1 MKIYNKSKQLNKGI
15 HTYSAMRR
23 LFVASLIVLGFMCVF
38 WNGNVLRAFSYEE
51 ITARITFVC
60 QKAEGLKNNSYQI
73 CIKPESGNVPV
84 PDKDTIVIDD
94 SGQGEFL
101 LKLTEPGTYDYL
113 LYENKGSEKEI
124 DYDDAKYEIHVFVTS
139 DNNGKLEYSVSVTFA
154 NSDLK
159 PSEGVS
165 FKNKASEG
173 GKKQDPTTEET
184 PTEEVTTE
192 KETTEDDGSDKTTD
206 VTKEDDTKKDD
217 TKKDDAKKE
226 SGKASKK
233 SILTEDKALLLFM
246 TLMLL
251 MSMAG
256 IVIVVRAKIK
266 DAVVYSYNEKEGNGE
281 N

>member
-1 MKIYNKSKQLNKGI
+1 MKIYNRSKQFNKGI
-15 HTYSAMRR
+15 YTCSAMRR
-23 LFVASLIVLGFMCVF
+23 LFEASLIVLGLLCVF
-38 WNGNVLRAFSYEE
+38 WNTNVLRAFSYEE

-60 QKAEGLKNNSYQI
+60 QKTEGLKNNSYQI

-84 PDKDTIVIDD
+84 PDKDTIAIDD

-101 LKLTEPGTYDYL
+101 LKLTEPGTYNYL

-139 DNNGKLEYSVSVTFA
+139 DNNGKLEYSVSVTYA
-154 NSDLK
+154 DSDTK

-173 GKKQDPTTEET
+173 GKKQEPTTEET
-184 PTEEVTTE
+184 PTEETTTE
-192 KETTEDDGSDKTTD
+192 KQTTEDDDPDKTTEA
-206 VTKEDDTKKDD
+206 TKEDDTKKDD
-217 TKKDDAKKE
+217 TKKE

-233 SILTEDKALLLFM
+233 SILTEDKALILFM
-246 TLMLL
+246 SLMLL